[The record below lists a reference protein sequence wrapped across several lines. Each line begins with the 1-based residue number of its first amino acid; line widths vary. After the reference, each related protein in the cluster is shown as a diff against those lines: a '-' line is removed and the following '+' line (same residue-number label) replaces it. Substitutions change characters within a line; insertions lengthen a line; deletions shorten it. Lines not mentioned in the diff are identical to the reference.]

1 MVIANTYLTGKLV
14 SAFKSLTKT
23 AQAENAKLLANK
35 KLTEEQAIL
44 ATTKRV
50 AAEKNF
56 ERLSTLYSKA
66 SNEQKLAHYTRYKS
80 AERTL
85 DQARLR
91 EKSALLAKDVAANAI
106 ASTKTQ
112 TVWTVAWTKI
122 GSFAKGAILSIK
134 SALSSILPMAIIG
147 LLTNFVFKLIE
158 ARKEAEKIKR
168 IFSDYRNE
176 LDKVGGGQEAVL
188 LQNSLDILRDKKS
201 TQEEIKNAQSAINGI
216 LGTEITLQDE
226 LLKKGDQRIKQL
238 VAMARANFQAN
249 KIVEAEEEI
258 KGLYSKHGGEKAM
271 NKKYLYDS
279 SGGSK
284 GIINKWLGE
293 QSVVEKDMERIVELR
308 KVLSDANADVKK
320 AIEEGFYNPN
330 SSTSPDP
337 YTPTDTPDGKAEK
350 ETPLEKAEQKYID
363 ELTKLTNQKKSGVI
377 STKDYNKA
385 VDELNQTIY
394 EEIGGLLG
402 TSASMNETFK
412 KAMAG
417 VENPLSSG
425 RLTEVTDDYSKTLKE
440 LDEKKRLGLL
450 SEEGYNDALLDLI
463 SATIDKVSSFDK
475 ITKAEEEYIKN
486 LSDIQKWTAPSPTKE
501 SRDTTFDYKKRDSDI
516 LSEERALQDRYVQDL
531 KSNMDKLKDY
541 GVEAM
546 EEIKKEEDK
555 LTSLSEALKLAQLKE
570 DIKDLNLDIFD
581 ESVSG
586 ITGFAN
592 GLDRVSKS
600 WARLASEDMSGF
612 ERMVAI
618 INALGDT
625 IGAIIRTWE
634 SYLAIKEMIAL
645 KDGAMA
651 AQEQVLTGQRIAND
665 VAEATS
671 ASTKSAVIVAALGA
685 EKAAATGVMAAKST
699 AAYASIPF
707 AGAGLAAAQIATMQG
722 LISSAIALSALPGFK
737 DGGIVGGLS
746 KSGDKQ
752 LIRVNAGEMI
762 MNTNQQSKLWGA
774 IQKGDFGGG
783 GGGNVKFEIEGQKL
797 VGIFKQHNQK
807 MSRR

>member
-1 MVIANTYLTGKLV
+1 M
-14 SAFKSLTKT
+14 
-23 AQAENAKLLANK
+23 Q
-35 KLTEEQAIL
+35 
-44 ATTKRV
+44 
-50 AAEKNF
+50 
-56 ERLSTLYSKA
+56 
-66 SNEQKLAHYTRYKS
+66 
-80 AERTL
+80 
-85 DQARLR
+85 
-91 EKSALLAKDVAANAI
+91 
-106 ASTKTQ
+106 
-112 TVWTVAWTKI
+112 
-122 GSFAKGAILSIK
+122 
-134 SALSSILPMAIIG
+134 
-147 LLTNFVFKLIE
+147 
-158 ARKEAEKIKR
+158 
-168 IFSDYRNE
+168 
-176 LDKVGGGQEAVL
+176 
-188 LQNSLDILRDKKS
+188 
-201 TQEEIKNAQSAINGI
+201 
-216 LGTEITLQDE
+216 
-226 LLKKGDQRIKQL
+226 
-238 VAMARANFQAN
+238 
-249 KIVEAEEEI
+249 
-258 KGLYSKHGGEKAM
+258 
-271 NKKYLYDS
+271 
-279 SGGSK
+279 
-284 GIINKWLGE
+284 
-293 QSVVEKDMERIVELR
+293 
-308 KVLSDANADVKK
+308 
-320 AIEEGFYNPN
+320 
-330 SSTSPDP
+330 
-337 YTPTDTPDGKAEK
+337 
-350 ETPLEKAEQKYID
+350 
-363 ELTKLTNQKKSGVI
+363 GV
-377 STKDYNKA
+377 
-385 VDELNQTIY
+385 Q
-394 EEIGGLLG
+394 
-402 TSASMNETFK
+402 
-412 KAMAG
+412 
-417 VENPLSSG
+417 NPLSSG

-486 LSDIQKWTAPSPTKE
+486 LSDIQKDVAVAPTKE
-501 SRDTTFDYKKRDSDI
+501 SRDTTFDYKKKDSDI

-531 KSNMDKLKDY
+531 KANMDKLKEY

-546 EEIKKEEDK
+546 EEIKKEEEK

-612 ERMVAI
+612 ERVVAI

-665 VAEATS
+665 IAEATS
-671 ASTKSAVIVAALGA
+671 ATTKSTAIVAALGA
-685 EKAAATGVMAAKST
+685 EKVAATGVMAAKST

-722 LISSAIALSALPGFK
+722 LISSATALSALPGFK

-783 GGGNVKFEIEGQKL
+783 GGNVKFEIEGQKL